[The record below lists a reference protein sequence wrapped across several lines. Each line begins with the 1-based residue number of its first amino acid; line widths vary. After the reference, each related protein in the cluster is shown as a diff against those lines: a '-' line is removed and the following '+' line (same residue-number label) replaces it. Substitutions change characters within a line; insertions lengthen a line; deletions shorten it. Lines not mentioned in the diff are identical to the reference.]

1 MRSNIAR
8 TCPSSR
14 VPLRAPE
21 LTAGALLAAGSV
33 ALELRQ
39 ERDEVALLLRI
50 QVPVGGHRRRGV
62 LQRALDRAGEQLG
75 SDVRQL
81 GPRAVV
87 AVLGDLLAREAAG
100 LRHHELA

>member
-39 ERDEVALLLRI
+39 ERDEVALLLRVE
-50 QVPVGGHRRRGV
+50 VPVGGHRRRRV
-62 LQRALDRAGEQLG
+62 LQRPLDRAGQQLLP
-75 SDVRQL
+75 DVRQL
-81 GPRAVV
+81 GARPVV
-87 AVLGDLLAREAAG
+87 AVLGDLVAGEAA
-100 LRHHELA
+100 